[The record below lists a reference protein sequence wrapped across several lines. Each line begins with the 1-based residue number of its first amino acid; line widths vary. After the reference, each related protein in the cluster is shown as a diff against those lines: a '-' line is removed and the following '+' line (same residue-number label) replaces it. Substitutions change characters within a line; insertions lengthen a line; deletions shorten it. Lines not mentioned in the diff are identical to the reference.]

1 MLVGVLFPA
10 VFFEDG
16 TVMKLMVTQRNKI
29 YLDIIRLVA
38 IFCVVYNHTP
48 GFDVPAYEGWNQ
60 LGYWSALVV
69 NQMVKM
75 AVPLFFM
82 VTGALLLAKE
92 EGIRALFRKRVFRY
106 AVVVVIIT
114 VVQYAFFC
122 YSSQE
127 EFSLKTLFSQFYH
140 GVICN
145 EFRAS
150 WFLYAYIGMLLMLPL
165 IRPLSRCAADAVFVY
180 LFVVQF
186 VFCCAIP
193 AAVLCLGEYE
203 GYCTYSNWILFQ
215 PETGTLPFSA
225 GYCVFYLLAG
235 YFLEH
240 RVSGKFWQKY
250 SGALLMAAGLCIV
263 AAVACTEAVRRIQ
276 GVSVLQEAVVFQ
288 TAFLPIPCAVFYM
301 ALKSWCA
308 RTQLNLRVRRAV
320 AALGGAVFTVML
332 TENLF
337 RTSWTGL
344 WDTLVSHMPV
354 IPAALVYSGIIC
366 VAALLLG
373 LVLKRVPYL
382 NRIF

>member
-1 MLVGVLFPA
+1 ML
-10 VFFEDG
+10 
-16 TVMKLMVTQRNKI
+16 TQRNKI

-60 LGYWSALVV
+60 LGYWGALVV
-69 NQMVKM
+69 NQLVKM

-82 VTGALLLAKE
+82 VTGALLLARE
-92 EGIRALFRKRVFRY
+92 ESIGALFRKRVLRF
-106 AVVVVIIT
+106 AVVVVLIT
-114 VVQYAFFC
+114 VVQYAFYC
-122 YSSQE
+122 CSAQE
-127 EFSLKTLFSQFYH
+127 GFSLKTLLSQFYH

-165 IRPLSRCAADAVFVY
+165 FRPICRCAADAVFVY

-186 VFCCAIP
+186 VFCCVIP
-193 AAVLCLGEYE
+193 AAALCMGEYE
-203 GYCTYSNWILFQ
+203 GYSVYSNWILFQ
-215 PETGTLPFSA
+215 PELGTLPYSA
-225 GYCVFYLLAG
+225 GYCIFYLLTG

-240 RVSGKFWQKY
+240 RLSEKIWQKH
-250 SGALLMAAGLCIV
+250 SGVLLVVAGLCIV
-263 AAVACTEAVRRIQ
+263 AAVVSTDATRRIQ
-276 GVSVLQEAVVFQ
+276 GAPLLQEAVVFQ

-308 RTQLNLRVRRAV
+308 RRQIQPRCRSAV
-320 AALGGAVFTVML
+320 AALGAAVFTVML

-337 RTSWTGL
+337 RISWGGL
-344 WDTLVSHMPV
+344 WGVLDSHLPV

-373 LVLKRVPYL
+373 LVLKQVPFL
-382 NRIF
+382 KRIL

>member
-1 MLVGVLFPA
+1 MH
-10 VFFEDG
+10 
-16 TVMKLMVTQRNKI
+16 TQRNKI

-48 GFDVPAYEGWNQ
+48 GFDVPAYEGWSQ
-60 LGYWSALVV
+60 AGYWCALVV
-69 NQMVKM
+69 NQLVKM

-82 VTGALLLAKE
+82 VTGALLLVKE
-92 EGIRALFRKRVFRY
+92 ESISALFRKRVFRF
-106 AVVVVIIT
+106 AMVVVIIT
-114 VVQYAFFC
+114 IVQYAFHC
-122 YSSQE
+122 CIVQE
-127 EFSLKTLFSQFYH
+127 GFNLKTFLSQFYH

-165 IRPLSRCAADAVFVY
+165 IRPIAGGAADAVFVY
-180 LFVVQF
+180 LFAVQF

-203 GYCTYSNWILFQ
+203 GYSVYSNWILFQ
-215 PETGTLPFSA
+215 PEIDTLPYSA

-240 RVSGKFWQKY
+240 RVSEKIWQKY
-250 SGALLMAAGLCIV
+250 SGTLLMAAVLCIV
-263 AAVACTEAVRRIQ
+263 AAVVCTDAARRIQ
-276 GVSVLQEAVVFQ
+276 GVFALQETVVFQ
-288 TAFLPIPCAVFYM
+288 TAFLPIPCAVFYL
-301 ALKSWCA
+301 ALKAWCA
-308 RTQLNLRVRRAV
+308 RVPVNLQGRRAV

-344 WDTLVSHMPV
+344 WDILVSHMPV
-354 IPAALVYSGIIC
+354 IPAALVYTGAIC
-366 VAALLLG
+366 GAALLLG
-373 LVLKRVPYL
+373 LVLKRVPFL
-382 NRIF
+382 KRIL

>member
-1 MLVGVLFPA
+1 MP
-10 VFFEDG
+10 
-16 TVMKLMVTQRNKI
+16 TQRNKI

-48 GFDVPAYEGWNQ
+48 GFDIPAYEGWNH
-60 LGYWSALVV
+60 LGYWGALVV
-69 NQMVKM
+69 NQLVKM

-82 VTGALLLAKE
+82 VTGALLLVKE
-92 EGIRALFRKRVFRY
+92 ESISELFRKRVFRF
-106 AVVVVIIT
+106 AMVVVIIT
-114 VVQYAFFC
+114 LAQYAFHC
-122 YSSQE
+122 CSAQE
-127 EFSLKTLFSQFYH
+127 GFSLKSLLSQFYH

-165 IRPLSRCAADAVFVY
+165 IRPIAGCTADAVFVY

-193 AAVLCLGEYE
+193 AAALCLGEYE
-203 GYCTYSNWILFQ
+203 GCSVYSNWILFQ
-215 PETGTLPFSA
+215 PEIGTLPFSA
-225 GYCVFYLLAG
+225 GYCVFYLLTG

-240 RVSGKFWQKY
+240 RVSEKIWQKY
-250 SGALLMAAGLCIV
+250 SGTLLMAAVLCIV
-263 AAVACTEAVRRIQ
+263 AAVVCTDAARRVQ
-276 GVSVLQEAVVFQ
+276 NVSSLQEAVVFQ

-308 RTQLNLRVRRAV
+308 RTQIQPRSRSAV

-344 WDTLVSHMPV
+344 WDILVSHMPV
-354 IPAALVYSGIIC
+354 IPAALVYTGAIC
-366 VAALLLG
+366 GAALLLG

>member
-1 MLVGVLFPA
+1 MH
-10 VFFEDG
+10 
-16 TVMKLMVTQRNKI
+16 TQRNKI

-48 GFDVPAYEGWNQ
+48 GFDVPAYEGWSQ
-60 LGYWSALVV
+60 AGYWGALVV
-69 NQMVKM
+69 NQLVKM

-82 VTGALLLAKE
+82 VTGALLLVKE
-92 EGIRALFRKRVFRY
+92 ESISALFRKRVFRF
-106 AVVVVIIT
+106 AMVVVIIT
-114 VVQYAFFC
+114 IVQYAFHC
-122 YSSQE
+122 CIAQE
-127 EFSLKTLFSQFYH
+127 GFNLKTFLSQFYH

-165 IRPLSRCAADAVFVY
+165 IRPIAGGAADAVFLY

-193 AAVLCLGEYE
+193 AAALCLGEYE
-203 GYCTYSNWILFQ
+203 GYSVYSNWILFQ
-215 PETGTLPFSA
+215 PEIDTLPYSA

-240 RVSGKFWQKY
+240 RVSEKIWQKY
-250 SGALLMAAGLCIV
+250 SGTLLMAAVLCIV
-263 AAVACTEAVRRIQ
+263 AAVVCTDAARRIQ
-276 GVSVLQEAVVFQ
+276 GVFALQETVVFQ
-288 TAFLPIPCAVFYM
+288 TAFLPIPCAVFYL
-301 ALKSWCA
+301 ALKAWCA
-308 RTQLNLRVRRAV
+308 RVPVNLQGRRAV

-344 WDTLVSHMPV
+344 WDILVSHMPV
-354 IPAALVYSGIIC
+354 IPAALVYTGAIC
-366 VAALLLG
+366 GAALLLG

>member
-1 MLVGVLFPA
+1 MH
-10 VFFEDG
+10 
-16 TVMKLMVTQRNKI
+16 TQRNKI

-48 GFDVPAYEGWNQ
+48 GFDVPAYEGWSQ
-60 LGYWSALVV
+60 AGYWGALVV
-69 NQMVKM
+69 NQVVKM

-82 VTGALLLAKE
+82 VTGALLLVKE
-92 EGIRALFRKRVFRY
+92 ESISALFRKRVFRF
-106 AVVVVIIT
+106 AMVVVIIT
-114 VVQYAFFC
+114 IVQYAFYC
-122 YSSQE
+122 CSAQE
-127 EFSLKTLFSQFYH
+127 GFSLKTLLSQFYH

-150 WFLYAYIGMLLMLPL
+150 WFLYAYIGMLLMLPF
-165 IRPLSRCAADAVFVY
+165 IRPVTGCAADAVFVY

-203 GYCTYSNWILFQ
+203 GYSVYSNWILFQ
-215 PETGTLPFSA
+215 PEIDTLPYSA

-240 RVSGKFWQKY
+240 RVSEKFWQKH
-250 SGALLMAAGLCIV
+250 SGALLVVAGLCIV
-263 AAVACTEAVRRIQ
+263 AAVVCTDAARRVQNVPSLEEA
-276 GVSVLQEAVVFQ
+276 LVFQ
-288 TAFLPIPCAVFYM
+288 TAFLPIPCAVFYL

-308 RTQLNLRVRRAV
+308 RLQMSLRVRKTV
-320 AALGGAVFTVML
+320 AALGPAVFTVML

-337 RTSWTGL
+337 RISWVRL
-344 WDTLVSHMPV
+344 WELLSRHMPV
-354 IPAALVYSGIIC
+354 IPAALIYSGVIC

-373 LVLKRVPYL
+373 LVLKRVPFL
-382 NRIF
+382 KRIL